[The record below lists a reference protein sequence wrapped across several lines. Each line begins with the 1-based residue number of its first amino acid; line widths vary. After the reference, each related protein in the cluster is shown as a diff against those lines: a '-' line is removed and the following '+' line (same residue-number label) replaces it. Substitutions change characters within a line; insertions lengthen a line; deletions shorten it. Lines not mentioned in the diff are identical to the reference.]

1 MNHFIRF
8 RPQIRAGLVLLTVA
22 SVITLTAIYAQ
33 RSYGFDQD
41 LGKLNRFVQNK
52 GNTASMQIFRE
63 GRDFI
68 EAQNWQRAAEKFNDF
83 IKGYPKDKDLD
94 AAL

>member
-1 MNHFIRF
+1 MIMTQLVRF
-8 RPQIRAGLVLLTVA
+8 RPQLRIGLVLLTIA
-22 SVITLTAIYAQ
+22 SVITISAIYAQ

-68 EAQNWQRAAEKFNDF
+68 EAQNW
-83 IKGYPKDKDLD
+83 
-94 AAL
+94 